1 MDNTMEKA
9 TIWLMLLLLPM
20 ALYAM
25 RPLTELDLSNVS
37 NPLSLSAIPE
47 DMANRDYAAA
57 KDGDAGCIM
66 KFLQNACLRGA
77 FGDLR
82 FRYPGADEEEPL
94 SDIQP
99 FPALYLMLTGEKN
112 EPYST
117 NDYLKDQR
125 TLKENSAYA
134 STDSPFAAASMEQQ
148 SSQKR
153 SIEYPDGRTAISNDP
168 IVVTTPLRTYYTND
182 TSSIVHNKS
191 WVDIKAR

>member
-1 MDNTMEKA
+1 MKKA
-9 TIWLMLLLLPM
+9 PIWLMLLLLPM

-25 RPLTELDLSNVS
+25 RPLDDLDLSNVS
-37 NPLSLSAIPE
+37 NPLSLSAIP
-47 DMANRDYAAA
+47 DGMANKDYAAA
-57 KDGDAGCIM
+57 KDGAAGCIM
-66 KFLQNACLRGA
+66 KFLQNSFSPGA
-77 FGDLR
+77 YGDLR

-94 SDIQP
+94 SDMQP
-99 FPALYLMLTGEKN
+99 FPALYLMLTGEQY

-125 TLKENSAYA
+125 ALRENSAYA
-134 STDSPFAAASMEQQ
+134 STDSPLAATPLEQQ

-153 SIEYPDGRTAISNDP
+153 SIEYPDGRTASSNDP

-182 TSSIVHNKS
+182 TSSIIHHKS